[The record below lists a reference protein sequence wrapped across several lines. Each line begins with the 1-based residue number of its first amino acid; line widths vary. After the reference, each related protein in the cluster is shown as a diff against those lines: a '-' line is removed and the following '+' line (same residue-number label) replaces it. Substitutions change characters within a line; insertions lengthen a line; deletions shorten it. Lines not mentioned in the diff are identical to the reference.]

1 MLRICNYEHFYCLA
15 AWANACTCCSE
26 SYYFR
31 LLQGIA
37 ARFVPLNVKIDDL
50 VGVIKNL
57 LVSNSLVFILNS
69 VILFKL
75 LINLLFII

>member
-1 MLRICNYEHFYCLA
+1 M
-15 AWANACTCCSE
+15 
-26 SYYFR
+26 
-31 LLQGIA
+31 
-37 ARFVPLNVKIDDL
+37 PLNVKIDDL